1 MPEQFPENPYSPDY
15 IEAST
20 LTTSVNWQH
29 GNALPADVKINVVA
43 SHQSLGSYDS
53 FKIDLFG
60 NVNNTAIY
68 PIDITDGN
76 NIISEFVSAG
86 GYFNKNAFIKFK
98 DLGLLD
104 AGSYPVEIF
113 FTYYGIN
120 NGMAVYLTEA
130 AVFFTLNVQGV
141 PDSITTD
148 KDEYTLIFNRQNN
161 SLTGDLNIN
170 INGNV
175 NDSPLRFFNYL
186 EIFKNVDPI
195 LNNSVVLEE
204 KTPLISN
211 SNLPLEGEYEIS
223 SAIFKKIVGGPY
235 VNVKSFLINLIV
247 VNGDMMITPKNLN
260 FSLIQTAG
268 EVKEEV
274 LKIINPYNKDF
285 TIEGPY
291 WLEFSI
297 DSGSQSEEVT
307 ISTLN
312 SSNLPIGDIS
322 DNILIKYE
330 DKTISIPVS
339 LSVISFI
346 FLSGMET
353 YNFCLDNKII
363 NFIKRELTARY
374 VKSTLSIKF
383 QSEDETVSMVVPL
396 TVPYYNER
404 ASFDL
409 GGKIHQY
416 FLRLKKSIL
425 KEEKKPGKFDNK
437 LWMYPAEVKILVEEL
452 DVDYNVV
459 HAENVAAIFFY
470 PGKKPAAFPLLSNNL
485 IKQRVAGSKYIFT
498 YIQGLILP
506 NKIGIGTPNVL
517 PDGLVTRVKIE
528 DDEEKII
535 FPRKK
540 IFQITDD
547 KQVVYYTIPNN
558 GPQVINLQY
567 ENQNLCPESFSFT
580 GHLKKTPEYSHV
592 YDQNVLSSIKEKY
605 DVTKITTWTINTG
618 FILEKCTQIIDEI
631 IMSKLCY
638 VEIDNVIHRGFV
650 VSQKIVAADTS
661 LELIQF
667 DLDFILLQ

>member
-1 MPEQFPENPYSPDY
+1 MPIELPEIPDY
-15 IEAST
+15 IQAST
-20 LTTSVNWQH
+20 LTTDVNWQH
-29 GNALPADVKINVVA
+29 GNPFPPDVKINVKA
-43 SHQSLGSYDS
+43 STQNVGLYGSY
-53 FKIDLFG
+53 KIVLYG
-60 NVNNTAIY
+60 NVNNTDIY
-68 PIDITDGN
+68 PIEITDGTN
-76 NIISEFVSAG
+76 VIYEFVNGSG
-86 GYFNKNAFIKFK
+86 SFNKNAFIKFK
-98 DLGLLD
+98 DLELLG
-104 AGSYPVEIF
+104 AGSYPIEIF
-113 FTYYGIN
+113 FTYYGVN
-120 NGMAVYLTEA
+120 NEIGYYLNEA
-130 AVFFTLNVQGV
+130 SAFFTLNIQGI
-141 PDSITTD
+141 PESIITD
-148 KDEYTLIFNRQNN
+148 KNEYNLIYNRQNN
-161 SLTGDLNIN
+161 SLTGDLNIK
-170 INGNV
+170 IIGNV
-175 NDSPLRFFNYL
+175 NNSPMRFFNNL

-195 LNNSVVLEE
+195 VNNSLVLEE
-204 KTPLISN
+204 KSPLISN
-211 SNLPLEGEYEIS
+211 SNLPIEGEYEIS

-247 VNGDMMITPKNLN
+247 VNGDMMITPKSLN
-260 FSLIQTAG
+260 FSLLQSAG
-268 EVKEEV
+268 EIKEEV
-274 LKIINPYNKDF
+274 LKVINPYNKAF

-297 DSGSQSEEVT
+297 NSGSQSAEVI

-312 SSNLPIGDIS
+312 SSNLPIGELS

-346 FLSGMET
+346 FLSGIET
-353 YNFCLDNKII
+353 YNFCLDDKII
-363 NFIKRELTARY
+363 NFIKRELSSRY
-374 VKSTLSIKF
+374 VRSTLSIKF
-383 QSEDETVSMVVPL
+383 QSEDKTINMEVPL
-396 TVPYYNER
+396 TVPYYNEK

-409 GGKIHQY
+409 GAKIHQY

-425 KEEKKPGKFDNK
+425 KEEKKPDKFDNK
-437 LWMYPAEVKILVEEL
+437 LWIYPAEVKILVEEL

-459 HAENVAAIFFY
+459 HSENVAAIHFY

-485 IKQRVAGSKYIFT
+485 IKQRVAGSKYIFA

-517 PDGLVTRVKIE
+517 ADGLVTRVKIE
-528 DDEEKII
+528 DDEDKII

-540 IFQITDD
+540 IFQITED
-547 KQVVYYTIPNN
+547 KQLVYYTIPNN
-558 GPQVINLQY
+558 GPHVINLQY

-592 YDQNVLSSIKEKY
+592 YDQNVLSSVKEKY

-638 VEIDNVIHRGFV
+638 VEIDNKVYRGFV
-650 VSQKIVAADTS
+650 IAQKIVAADSS

-667 DLDFILLQ
+667 DLDFILLE

>member
-1 MPEQFPENPYSPDY
+1 MPAQFPENPDSFDY

-29 GNALPADVKINVVA
+29 GNTFPTDVKVNVTA
-43 SHQSLGSYDS
+43 SPQSIGMYSSY
-53 FKIDLFG
+53 KIVLYG
-60 NVNNTAIY
+60 NINNTVTDAIE
-68 PIDITDGN
+68 ITDGTEV
-76 NIISEFVSAG
+76 IYELISTG
-86 GYFNKNAFIKFK
+86 GYFNKNVFVKFK
-98 DLGLLD
+98 ELQLLD

-113 FTYYGIN
+113 FTYYGVSN
-120 NGMAVYLTEA
+120 NGLTYLNEA
-130 AVFFTLNVQGV
+130 SVFFTLNVQGI
-141 PDSITTD
+141 PDNITTD

-161 SLTGDLNIN
+161 SLIGDLNIN
-170 INGNV
+170 ISGNV

-195 LNNSVVLEE
+195 INNSVVLEE

-260 FSLIQTAG
+260 FSLLQTAG

-274 LKIINPYNKDF
+274 LKIINPYNKNF

-291 WLEFSI
+291 WLEFLM
-297 DSGSQSEEVT
+297 DSGSQSEEIT

-363 NFIKRELTARY
+363 NFIKRELTSRY
-374 VKSTLSIKF
+374 VRSTLSIKF

-437 LWMYPAEVKILVEEL
+437 IWMYPAEVKILVEEL

-459 HAENVAAIFFY
+459 HSENVAAIHFY

-485 IKQRVAGSKYIFT
+485 IKQRVEGSKYIFT

-506 NKIGIGTPNVL
+506 NKIGIGAPNVL

-528 DDEEKII
+528 DDEDKII

-547 KQVVYYTIPNN
+547 KQLIYYTIPNN
-558 GPQVINLQY
+558 GPHVINLQY

-605 DVTKITTWTINTG
+605 DVTKVTIWTINTG
-618 FILEKCTQIIDEI
+618 FILEKCTQIIEEI

-638 VEIDNVIHRGFV
+638 LEINDKIYRGFV
-650 VSQKIVAADTS
+650 ITQKIVAKDSS

-667 DLDFILLQ
+667 DLDFLLLE